1 MIERIRAR
9 GWAAV
14 PWILLAIAAIVIG
27 GGDSYL
33 LTVGTVTAIWV
44 ILALGLNAIMGYS
57 GLINLGL
64 GAFYALGAYSAAILD
79 TEHDMSPWVGLVVAP
94 IVALVLGL
102 LVGPAV
108 LRTRGL
114 HFAVATL
121 GIGIIASDVLLNWIS
136 VTKGPIG
143 IPGVSRPGAISVGVI
158 EIDPA
163 TNEGFFV
170 LAVLLA
176 LFVMVLA
183 VVFHRSRVARV
194 LVAVRDDELLA
205 QSLGFPVLRNKVIAF
220 ALSGAVAAFAGVI
233 YAWFIRYISP
243 EPFTFFAASFPAFV
257 LVAVG
262 GPGTVWGP
270 VVGAIFLTG
279 LPEFLELEPNT
290 QLIVYGAVLL
300 AVIVVL
306 PSGLVP
312 SAADLWRRGR
322 SRFRRYDAAVASPT
336 ATPQP
341 EPTRP
346 TEGATR

>member
-1 MIERIRAR
+1 MTEQLRTRVTQLAPWVLLIV
-9 GWAAV
+9 AAV
-14 PWILLAIAAIVIG
+14 LVS

-33 LTVGTVTAIWV
+33 LTVGTVTVIWA

-64 GAFYALGAYSAAILD
+64 GAFYALGAYGAAILD
-79 TEHDMSPWVGLVVAP
+79 TEHGMSPWIALLAAP

-102 LVGPAV
+102 AIGPVV
-108 LRTRGL
+108 LRTKGL

-121 GIGIIASDVLLNWIS
+121 GIGIIVSDVLLNWIS
-136 VTKGPIG
+136 VTNGPIG
-143 IPGVSRPGAISVGVI
+143 ISGVSRPGPISVVGI
-158 EIDPA
+158 EIDP
-163 TNEGFFV
+163 TTTKGFYV
-170 LAVLLA
+170 LCVLLM
-176 LFVMVLA
+176 LFIAVLA
-183 VVFHRSRVARV
+183 VVYHRSRLARV
-194 LVAVRDDELLA
+194 LVAVHDDELLA
-205 QSLGFPVLRNKVIAF
+205 RSLGFPVTRHKVLAF

-270 VVGAIFLTG
+270 IVGAIFLTG
-279 LPEFLELEPNT
+279 LPEFLDLEPNT

-300 AVIVVL
+300 AIIAVL

-312 SAADLWRRGR
+312 SVRDLWRRGR
-322 SRFRRYDAAVASPT
+322 TRFGTTPNAPKAAIESPEPELT
-336 ATPQP
+336 ATN
-341 EPTRP
+341 
-346 TEGATR
+346 EGALR